1 MDKKAPDVKES
12 IVELMDNLGTIGVF
26 MLGEAR
32 AFLRKSWGASREEFF
47 AAVDQASK
55 TMKQSGKMAV
65 EDVERAAD
73 KIKQSWE
80 LLDREKDLDW
90 DSFLSDLKTRLGQ
103 IGNITKETFDL
114 CVNQTKEVL
123 DKQWTAFGRIGE
135 DQVREAQK
143 HTEQMARVFKDQ
155 WGVFRD
161 TMQKTGKKIDRAV
174 EAAWEEIKKKD

>member
-1 MDKKAPDVKES
+1 MEKKGPDIKES
-12 IVELMDNLGTIGVF
+12 VVELMENLGTIGVF

-32 AFLRKSWGASREEFF
+32 AFLRRSWGASREEFF
-47 AAVDQASK
+47 SAVDQASK

-65 EDVERAAD
+65 SDIERASE

-80 LLDREKDLDW
+80 LLDKEKDLDW
-90 DSFLSDLKTRLGQ
+90 DSFLTDLKTRLKE
-103 IGNITKETFDL
+103 IGNISKETFDL

-123 DKQWTAFGRIGE
+123 DKQWTAIGRVGE
-135 DQVREAQK
+135 DQVKEAQK

-155 WGVFRD
+155 WGVFWE

>member
-1 MDKKAPDVKES
+1 MEKKAPDIKES
-12 IVELMDNLGTIGVF
+12 VVELMENLGTIGVF

-47 AAVDQASK
+47 AAVDRASK

-65 EDVERAAD
+65 DDIERAAE

-80 LLDREKDLDW
+80 LLDKEKDLDW
-90 DSFLSDLKTRLGQ
+90 DSFLNDLKIRLKA
-103 IGNITKETFDL
+103 IGGITKETFDL

-123 DKQWTAFGRIGE
+123 DKQWTAVGRVGE
-135 DQVREAQK
+135 DQVKEAQK
-143 HTEQMARVFKDQ
+143 HTEQMAKVFKDQ
-155 WGVFRD
+155 WGVFWD

>member
-1 MDKKAPDVKES
+1 MEKKGPDIKES
-12 IVELMDNLGTIGVF
+12 VVELMENLGTIGVF

-65 EDVERAAD
+65 GDIERATE

-80 LLDREKDLDW
+80 LLDQEKDLDW
-90 DSFLSDLKTRLGQ
+90 DSFLTDLKTRLKA
-103 IGNITKETFDL
+103 IGEISKETFDL

-123 DKQWTAFGRIGE
+123 DKQWTAFGRVGE
-135 DQVREAQK
+135 EHVKEAQK
-143 HTEQMARVFKDQ
+143 HTDQMAKVFKDQ
-155 WGVFRD
+155 WGVFKE